1 MPKIKTGKDCCGCT
15 ACASICP
22 KDAIQMMPDS
32 MGFKFPKIDMSKCV
46 ECGQCERVCAFNDEY
61 KTPDNYKTPIPY
73 GVRQKDEEEL
83 MKSRSGGAFPA
94 FANFILDKGG
104 VIYGVGYKD
113 HFVVSHRR
121 IDNSVDLD
129 ELRGSKY
136 VQSDLDGIFRQVKS
150 DLVSGKWVLFSGTGC
165 QTSGLSSYIP
175 DKLKEKLVLVD
186 IVCHGV
192 PGPNL
197 WRDYLEYVEKRA
209 GRKVEEVDFRNK
221 KIYGWKAH
229 HESFRFA
236 KSTTTTT
243 TTYTYLFY
251 QHIMLRESC
260 ENCQFTNL
268 RRTGDLTIA
277 DFWGW
282 DKTDKDFNKDDK
294 GASLVLVNTP
304 KGMDLFNS
312 VKAKFDIIEPKIED
326 CMQTHLMK
334 PTVQNAKRDVFIK
347 DYERKGFE
355 YIMKKYGNVG
365 WRYVIKSLSGKVL
378 RRMKRVM
385 GF

>member
-15 ACASICP
+15 ACESVCP
-22 KDAIQMMPDS
+22 KDAISMVPDS
-32 MGFKFPKIDMSKCV
+32 MGFKFPEIDMTKCV
-46 ECGQCERVCAFNDEY
+46 ECGLCERVCAFNDRY
-61 KTPDNYKTPIPY
+61 KTPYNYQTPIPY
-73 GVRQKDEEEL
+73 GIRQKDEKEL

-94 FANFILDKGG
+94 FAERILDKGG
-104 VIYGVGYKD
+104 VVYGAGYKD
-113 HFVVSHRR
+113 HFVVAHRR
-121 IDNSVDLD
+121 IDNMDALD

-136 VQSDLDGIFRQVKS
+136 VQSDLDGIFRQVKE
-150 DLVSGKWVLFSGTGC
+150 DLTSGKWVLFSGTGC
-165 QTSGLSSYIP
+165 QTAGLSSYIP
-175 DKLKEKLVLVD
+175 DRLKEKLVLVD

-197 WRDYLEYVEKRA
+197 WKDYLAYVEKKEGKR
-209 GRKVEEVDFRNK
+209 VESVDFRNK
-221 KIYGWKAH
+221 RQFGWKAH
-229 HESFRFA
+229 RESFRFA
-236 KSTTTTT
+236 NSTTT

-260 ENCQFTNL
+260 EGCHFTNL

-282 DKTDKDFNKDDK
+282 EKTDEEFNKDDR

-312 VKAKFDIIEPKIED
+312 VKERFDIIEPKLES
-326 CMQTHLMK
+326 CMQTHLAK
-334 PTVQNAKRDVFIK
+334 PTVPNPKRGAFVR

-365 WRYVIKSLSGKVL
+365 WRYGIKSFCGKVS
-378 RRMKRVM
+378 RRLKCIT
-385 GF
+385 GI